1 MVLNLCGMARPSLYT
16 QQLADEICERIAA
29 GESLRKICI
38 DKHMPSAVTAHAWLN
53 RADSAFLKQYV
64 RARDCQADL
73 YAEQIITIA
82 DGVADNEQTQRDR
95 LRVDARKWVAA
106 RLAPKKYGD
115 RVLTELSGP
124 EGKPFVVA
132 GIDAPRSETREEWEA
147 RRAALKLN
155 GTNGTNGTHTNGAGS

>member
-16 QQLADEICERIAA
+16 QAIADEICERIAA

-124 EGKPFVVA
+124 EGGPVQNQMVG
-132 GIDAPRSETREEWEA
+132 GIDKPPDETREQWIERKAKE
-147 RRAALKLN
+147 RAVKLN
-155 GTNGTNGTHTNGAGS
+155 GHTNGAGS